1 MRSHCPLKHLIEG
14 SIEGRTE
21 VTGRRGRRG
30 KQLPD
35 GLKENRGYWKLKVEV
50 PDRNV
55 WKTRFGRGCGP
66 VVRQTK
72 ERTNEYGDDRFLHSN
87 AIPLP
92 AYMGRYSV
100 AGTMT
105 RYRLEDTRIE
115 SRLGSVIFCTCP
127 DRPWGSPT
135 SSTRGT
141 ESLSGGR
148 G

>member
-35 GLKENRGYWKLKVEV
+35 DLKENRGYWKLKVEV

-72 ERTNEYGDDRFLHSN
+72 ENVVLENDGEDQLDR
-87 AIPLP
+87 
-92 AYMGRYSV
+92 
-100 AGTMT
+100 
-105 RYRLEDTRIE
+105 
-115 SRLGSVIFCTCP
+115 
-127 DRPWGSPT
+127 
-135 SSTRGT
+135 SS
-141 ESLSGGR
+141 EK
-148 G
+148 